1 MSSFTKESI
10 LKNTNEDELFSLFE
24 EFLIRLKDN
33 DGVKITN
40 SEIDNIEWVIL
51 DKTKGEIIKEMIRN

>member
-1 MSSFTKESI
+1 MSFTKESI

-51 DKTKGEIIKEMIRN
+51 DKTKGEIIKEMMA